1 MEKRKKIRKG
11 KEKRRKK
18 EEEKSSAFTI
28 SKSPSIRD
36 HNSLSN
42 NLKASLTLSS
52 KNDLFFTS
60 KNHLE

>member
-42 NLKASLTLSS
+42 NLKASLTLSR
-52 KNDLFFTS
+52 KMTFFSHQKIT
-60 KNHLE
+60 